1 MFTQISAGSRRRTS
15 TMRSVP
21 DRSCFGVITAGMPL
35 FSQNAK
41 TSSASVATSSR
52 SRRLARRARS
62 YPQASIGRPQIAR
75 STLRGRRRESSRA
88 GITPRTLPMAPKIY
102 RQAGR
107 NAGRRAFR
115 RLAKRFSR
123 GYTPRSMRQGARLP
137 VGKLPPRLLES
148 LLASCPIPKSS
159 RVVLGPRLGKDAAVI
174 DWGSRYLVAKTDPIT
189 FTAER
194 LGWYAVNINANDVA
208 TLGARPRW
216 FLATLLLPERRATP
230 ALVRRIFRDTLRA
243 CRALGVT
250 LCGGHTEVTAGLD
263 RPVLVGQMLGEVEKS
278 RLVRK
283 ESQQP
288 GDLVILTKGVAIEG
302 TSILAREKAGALRR
316 KLGDALL
323 RRARRLLFSPGIS
336 VVREARL
343 AATSGGVRAMHDPTE
358 GGLLAGLYELAR
370 AGRVGLRVQKE
381 NVPVLKETL
390 AFARVLGF
398 DPLALIASGA
408 LLVVAAPAPT
418 PPVHLT
424 FQARKI
430 PAGMHAEGS
439 PEKDGIASIL
449 HGQVSPIMAS
459 PPDQQ

>member
-21 DRSCFGVITAGMPL
+21 ERCSFDVITAGMPL

-52 SRRLARRARS
+52 SRHLARRARS
-62 YPQASIGRPQIAR
+62 YTQASIGRPQSAP
-75 STLRGRRRESSRA
+75 STLRG
-88 GITPRTLPMAPKIY
+88 
-102 RQAGR
+102 
-107 NAGRRAFR
+107 
-115 RLAKRFSR
+115 
-123 GYTPRSMRQGARLP
+123 
-137 VGKLPPRLLES
+137 
-148 LLASCPIPKSS
+148 
-159 RVVLGPRLGKDAAVI
+159 PRLGEDAAVI
-174 DWGSRYLVAKTDPIT
+174 DWGDRYLVAKTDPIT

-216 FLATLLLPERRATP
+216 FLATLLLPERRTTP
-230 ALVRRIFRDTLRA
+230 ELARRIFCDTLRA
-243 CRALGVT
+243 CHALGVT

-336 VVREARL
+336 VVRDARL
-343 AATSGGVRAMHDPTE
+343 AAASGGVRAMHDPTE

-370 AGRVGLRVQKE
+370 AGRAGLRIQKE

-390 AFARVLGF
+390 AFSRVLGF

-408 LLVVAAPAPT
+408 LLVVAGPPAP
-418 PPVHLT
+418 PRRLGGFSRHKNP
-424 FQARKI
+424 
-430 PAGMHAEGS
+430 PAGIG
-439 PEKDGIASIL
+439 GGWRG
-449 HGQVSPIMAS
+449 HGGNEIIEQGRARPAR
-459 PPDQQ
+459 PPPRDQEARLLGGC